1 MHPGIPSF
9 ELEDTPS
16 SSSRLGIPGPAFGV
30 AGFLPSRPLPDSPTT
45 PRRIPLGVVWA
56 KWVYLG
62 QLRGDGVALRSP
74 EGKARLRRSPP
85 DPPIPSCRVW
95 WAGRDGP
102 KLK

>member
-30 AGFLPSRPLPDSPTT
+30 AGFLPSRSLPASPTT

-56 KWVYLG
+56 KWVCRG
-62 QLRGDGVALRSP
+62 QLRGERVDLA
-74 EGKARLRRSPP
+74 PP
-85 DPPIPSCRVW
+85 PGMSRGASAV
-95 WAGRDGP
+95 
-102 KLK
+102 